1 MVIELPSLYPHQE
14 AMRDESREKLRRFG
28 RVVLCAPPGT
38 GKTRISKW
46 ILGSFSNRPQA
57 EGESG
62 KALFVVHRRGLVDN
76 ASNSFGQIPSLPHG
90 VIMSQ
95 RKTNLSQSVQVASID
110 TMNAWYCE
118 GGQYTGDPYDLI
130 VFDECVS
137 GDSIIETDIGRIR
150 IDQVS
155 ELNPSQVLSY
165 SDEKGVHF
173 ARILN
178 WKHSGVRDTLEVHT
192 HVGKI
197 QCTPDHQIYTRR
209 GWLEAQF
216 VLDTDEILVC
226 ADAERHQYQADYS
239 GMVINDAQHDNSCPT
254 SSTNLTASHRCVPAD
269 AERKPSRCTTAL
281 IRGRGIV
288 ALNSA
293 STQRGMTTATVI
305 SYLNSRRLKD
315 KRSSERCLA
324 IPRSGIRT
332 SCRRPHGSLVHMGLS
347 RRNGLNTR
355 QGSCIALGQRH
366 ASPTMQAGAK
376 SPYAHQRHAI
386 RHLSKSTNLLR
397 GVGKRPFRVSGWIRL
412 ETSGLRGGLATMD
425 RRTRPASS
433 CTQRDFPNRKTIS
446 SLNGFVTTLERQQ
459 SATITEKENTLSGSP
474 VGHKLKSD
482 TVSGNTFQG
491 VCNTNWFRVTKI
503 VPANQVAVYDIEV
516 EKSHCFFANN
526 LLVHNCHAHVSKL
539 RSMLG
544 PHDAK
549 RAAHGLKPAY
559 VLGLSA
565 TPQHKDLNQIFKTIV
580 RGPSPQLLIDNGHLS
595 SFRYFR
601 ATQGN
606 KGLLVKKGDE
616 YTEDSVSAAM
626 QGLSGDLLKDWMR
639 HASDRATVGF
649 FPRRSHALE
658 AAEMFNAAGVK
669 AMYLDGNTPDDE
681 RLQMFSDL
689 NEGRIQYIANVGVIE
704 RGTDIPRIGCVQMC
718 TFIGSIVRWLQM
730 IGRGS
735 RIHPDVPDCLVLDHG
750 DGVQKGWFFEDTVQ
764 WSLDWG
770 ERPEKTHQAAPT
782 IQCPKCGLSYRGG
795 KCRCGYEPSKKERKA
810 QGLEFLGGELQEVQK
825 PEKKKKLKSNEKL
838 MIDALYQAAHT
849 GRSFSTACAMA
860 RKAAEKQGTYDFTVP
875 AYVTVGDTLY
885 KMIPWGHA
893 DSKLPV
899 KLTYGAFAKNYSLDA
914 NPYRER

>member
-14 AMRDESREKLRRFG
+14 SMRDESREKLRRFG

-46 ILGSFSNRPQA
+46 ILSSFSNRPQS
-57 EGESG
+57 ECESG

-76 ASNSFGQIPSLPHG
+76 ASNSFGQTPSLPHG

-95 RKTNLSQSVQVASID
+95 RKTNLNQSVQVASID

-118 GGQYTGDPYDLI
+118 GGQYTGETYDLI
-130 VFDECVS
+130 VFDE
-137 GDSIIETDIGRIR
+137 
-150 IDQVS
+150 
-155 ELNPSQVLSY
+155 
-165 SDEKGVHF
+165 
-173 ARILN
+173 A
-178 WKHSGVRDTLEVHT
+178 
-192 HVGKI
+192 
-197 QCTPDHQIYTRR
+197 
-209 GWLEAQF
+209 
-216 VLDTDEILVC
+216 
-226 ADAERHQYQADYS
+226 
-239 GMVINDAQHDNSCPT
+239 
-254 SSTNLTASHRCVPAD
+254 
-269 AERKPSRCTTAL
+269 
-281 IRGRGIV
+281 
-288 ALNSA
+288 
-293 STQRGMTTATVI
+293 
-305 SYLNSRRLKD
+305 
-315 KRSSERCLA
+315 
-324 IPRSGIRT
+324 
-332 SCRRPHGSLVHMGLS
+332 
-347 RRNGLNTR
+347 
-355 QGSCIALGQRH
+355 
-366 ASPTMQAGAK
+366 
-376 SPYAHQRHAI
+376 
-386 RHLSKSTNLLR
+386 
-397 GVGKRPFRVSGWIRL
+397 
-412 ETSGLRGGLATMD
+412 
-425 RRTRPASS
+425 
-433 CTQRDFPNRKTIS
+433 
-446 SLNGFVTTLERQQ
+446 
-459 SATITEKENTLSGSP
+459 
-474 VGHKLKSD
+474 
-482 TVSGNTFQG
+482 
-491 VCNTNWFRVTKI
+491 
-503 VPANQVAVYDIEV
+503 
-516 EKSHCFFANN
+516 
-526 LLVHNCHAHVSKL
+526 HAHVSKL

-580 RGPSPQLLIDNGHLS
+580 SGPSPQWLIDNGYLS
-595 SFRYFR
+595 PFRYFR
-601 ATQGN
+601 GTQGN
-606 KGLLVKKGDE
+606 KGLLVKRGDE
-616 YTEDSVSAAM
+616 YTEDSVSNAM

-639 HASDRATVGF
+639 LASDRATVGF

-658 AAEMFNAAGVK
+658 AAELFNAAGIK
-669 AMYLDGNTPDDE
+669 AMYLDGETPDDE
-681 RLQMFSDL
+681 RLRMFADL

-718 TFIGSIVRWLQM
+718 TFVGSIVRWLQM

-735 RIHPDVPDCLVLDHG
+735 RIHSEVPDCLVLDHG

-770 ERPEKTHQAAPT
+770 ERPAKTHQAAPT

-795 KCRCGYEPSKKERKA
+795 RCKCGYEPTKRERKA
-810 QGLEFLGGELQEVQK
+810 QGLEFIGGELQEVQK